1 MIGVKGVSKRQHVT
15 IKGTKDGITLFLD
28 DLCSYEELK
37 RDLESK
43 LSIHENSSGDGNLL
57 HVNVKS
63 GNRFLTNEQ
72 QEELKQLIRKKKHL
86 VVETIE
92 SDVISIQEAKQLAE
106 RSQVSTVARVIRS
119 GQVLEVPG
127 DLLLIGDVN
136 PGGVVMA
143 GGNIFIMGI
152 LKGIAH
158 AGCYGD
164 TEAIIAASAMAPSQL
179 RISQNVLTLP
189 NINGPENMRD
199 MECAYIDEEN
209 EIALGRLQ
217 SLAGLRPGLTRLEG
231 GR

>member
-37 RDLESK
+37 RELENK

-199 MECAYIDEEN
+199 MECAYIDQEN

>member
-1 MIGVKGVSKRQHVT
+1 MSKRQHVT

-72 QEELKQLIRKKKHL
+72 QEELKQLIRKKKDL

>member
-1 MIGVKGVSKRQHVT
+1 MSKRQHVT

-37 RDLESK
+37 RELENK

-199 MECAYIDEEN
+199 MECAYIDQEN